1 MIKPLNTITPERKN
15 KSAWIMDAW
24 DTSISDVN
32 PDKNLQKYSFHIMQ
46 DHSAKN
52 IRIKKT

>member
-1 MIKPLNTITPERKN
+1 
-15 KSAWIMDAW
+15 MDAW

-46 DHSAKN
+46 DHSTKN